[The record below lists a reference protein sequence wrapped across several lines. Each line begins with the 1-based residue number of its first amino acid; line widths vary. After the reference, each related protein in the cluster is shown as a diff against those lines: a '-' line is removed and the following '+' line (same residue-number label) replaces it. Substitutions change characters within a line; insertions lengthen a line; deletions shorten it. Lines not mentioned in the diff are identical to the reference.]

1 MTVIADVALLAAGI
15 AALWFGARW
24 LVDGASRL
32 ATSVGISPLVVGLT
46 VVAFGTSAPEVTV
59 SVTAA
64 LEGQGDVSVAN
75 VVGSNVFNLGVIL
88 GIVAVIA
95 PFRVTNALLRR
106 DALAMIG
113 TTLVGAV
120 VLSDRH
126 ASRLEGAV
134 LLALL
139 GCYLGAI
146 GLAIRRADGSDI
158 ATDGLVAV
166 PSGGADGATVSV
178 GREGVRLLAG
188 LALVVAGGRALVGS
202 ATAIALSLGIS
213 PWLVGATVVAA
224 GTSLPELVTS
234 VVAARRGDMG
244 IAAGNVIGSN
254 VFNILGVLGV
264 AAVVRPMT
272 VDPAV
277 QRSLAWLVVVT
288 AIGTAL
294 LATARRVTR
303 REGVALVAIGLGYW
317 LASALGL
324 G

>member
-1 MTVIADVALLAAGI
+1 MTVLGDAALLAVGI

-95 PFRVTNALLRR
+95 PFRVTSALLRR

-113 TTLVGAV
+113 TTVIGAV
-120 VLSDRH
+120 ILSNRH

-139 GCYLGAI
+139 CCYLGAI
-146 GLAIRRADGSDI
+146 GLAIRRADSDDT
-158 ATDGLVAV
+158 AADSTAVALTGGTDGE
-166 PSGGADGATVSV
+166 TVSL

-188 LALVVAGGRALVGS
+188 LGLVVAGGRVLVDA
-202 ATAIALSLGIS
+202 ATGIALSLGIS
-213 PWLVGATVVAA
+213 AWLVGATVVAA

-244 IAAGNVIGSN
+244 IAAGNVVGSN
-254 VFNILGVLGV
+254 VFNLLGVLGV

-277 QRSLAWLVVVT
+277 GRSLAWLLVVT

-294 LATARRVTR
+294 LATGRRVSR
-303 REGVALVAIGLGYW
+303 REGVALIAIGLGYW
-317 LASALGL
+317 LASALGF